1 MWIYLMLNLKKNPLC
16 SLWFSANLGLEINS
30 LLVFSNTSNISTER
44 EFSMDQCQKC
54 ENNWLVSKVLNIGP
68 FAWTQ
73 VKSVHLYAEQIK
85 IMNSILFLKNDLL
98 GRSVQFHRASCCY
111 SYSISHYININLLSI
126 IKINHKLL
134 SEYFE

>member
-1 MWIYLMLNLKKNPLC
+1 
-16 SLWFSANLGLEINS
+16 
-30 LLVFSNTSNISTER
+30 
-44 EFSMDQCQKC
+44 MDQCQKC

-73 VKSVHLYAEQIK
+73 VKSINLYAEQIQ
-85 IMNSILFLKNDLL
+85 IMNNILFLKNDLL
-98 GRSVQFHRASCCY
+98 GRSAQFHRANCCY

-134 SEYFE
+134 SKYFE